1 MQKLALDDTLN
12 ILEYEKVRHQFRRRI
27 IVLKKIRRVA
37 VGNHVTF
44 VFENRDTALFQ
55 IQEMIRIERLV
66 DEDRI
71 AEEIA
76 VYNSMIPDANEL
88 SATLFI
94 EFGDRSALHPALQEL
109 AGLDQHVTLHIG
121 DQLAVPACFEAGR
134 ARPDSISAVQY
145 LRFPFTPEGSEALRC
160 GDDPLRLAIDH
171 PAYQASTVL
180 PVETRAALA
189 QDLE

>member
-1 MQKLALDDTLN
+1 M
-12 ILEYEKVRHQFRRRI
+12 
-27 IVLKKIRRVA
+27 
-37 VGNHVTF
+37 GNHVTF

-94 EFGDRSALHPALQEL
+94 EFGDRSALRPALQEL

-121 DQLAVPACFEAGR
+121 DRAESGVPASFEAGR